1 MSNNNFDLD
10 FYLATLH
17 TADAVGMN
25 VVREVDLA
33 RVLAILHVAGNN
45 EEMTHSYKF
54 LGDVKFAQD
63 KYHLRGGEIP
73 DRAFCTLFNRYR
85 RELEAYEQAHGDY
98 PKWAYRIMKERYG
111 IKLFVKDHATDR

>member
-10 FYLATLH
+10 FYIATLR

-45 EEMTHSYKF
+45 EGMTHSYKF
-54 LGDVKFAQD
+54 LGDVKFAQE

-73 DRAFCTLFNRYR
+73 DRTFCKLFNRYR
-85 RELEAYEQAHGDY
+85 CELEAYKQAHKDF
-98 PKWAYRIMKERYG
+98 PKWAYMIMRERYG
-111 IKLFVKDHATDR
+111 ITKLFG